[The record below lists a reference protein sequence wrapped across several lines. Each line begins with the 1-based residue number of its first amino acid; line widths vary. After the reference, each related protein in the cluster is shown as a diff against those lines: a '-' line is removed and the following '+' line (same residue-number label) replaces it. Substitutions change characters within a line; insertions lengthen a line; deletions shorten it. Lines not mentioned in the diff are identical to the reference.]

1 MIIFDLACQHEHC
14 FEAWFQSQTSYDN
27 QLSAGLISCPHCG
40 SSLIRR
46 IPSAIHLAKPAR
58 SSVMTDEST
67 VFASQIGMLAAVQ
80 QLVSAIVS
88 NSEDVG
94 KDFAQEAR
102 KIHYMEIPSR
112 AIRGEASADDYASLR
127 EEGIEVLRLPIL
139 KKEDLN

>member
-14 FEAWFQSQTSYDN
+14 FEGWFQSQASYDV
-27 QLSAGLISCPHCG
+27 QLDGGLISCPHCG
-40 SSLIRR
+40 SIQIRR
-46 IPSAIHLAKPAR
+46 VPSAVHLAKPANPPVLTGKPTAL
-58 SSVMTDEST
+58 SPPT
-67 VFASQIGMLAAVQ
+67 GMLAAYQ

-102 KIHYMEIPSR
+102 KIHYMEVPSR
-112 AIRGEASADDYASLR
+112 AIRGEASADDCESLR
-127 EEGIEVLRLPIL
+127 EEGIEVLRLPTL